1 MTAKHKMRLN
11 VALAAFTG
19 LALRFFYV
27 LKLPVTDSGD
37 APFYIE
43 LAWNWLKSGVYGA
56 VVDGRLM
63 PLDTRVPGYPAFLAT
78 IFSVAGQSS
87 GAVMIVQVFVDLAT
101 CFVIALIAARL
112 APEISRRRVAI
123 AGLWLAALCPF
134 TANYTA
140 VLLTETLVIF
150 LTALAI
156 LLFVEAGKDV
166 TAAAGA
172 SSVEPR
178 ALSPWFL
185 GGLIVG
191 FGALVRPE
199 TPLLLAA
206 AGLVCIA
213 RWWRP
218 VNWIKFVRA
227 GVLMGVGLLLPLL
240 PWAARNWRSL
250 HEVQFLTPRYLQM
263 PDDFSPRG
271 FDAWTATWLWKF
283 GDVYRTLWQL
293 NSGAIPMNVFP
304 PQAFDS
310 PDERARVAAM
320 LDDYNDT
327 LTETHEQDATFA
339 ELARERTA
347 RHPLRT
353 WVKIPLLR
361 SLVMW
366 FTPRVELLPNSS
378 PLHPVAGEWEDDRGD
393 FVETL
398 ALGAVNIVY
407 VGLALAGLWIAR
419 RRPGVAFLVTFMV
432 LRTLYIAGFIET
444 PEPRYVLECFPA
456 MIALAAQLFGTIGG
470 GRQLSSTGSG

>member
-1 MTAKHKMRLN
+1 MTAQYRMRLN
-11 VALAAFTG
+11 VAVAASAG

-63 PLDTRVPGYPAFLAT
+63 PLDTRVPGYPAFLAA

-87 GAVMIVQVFVDLAT
+87 RAVMFVQAFLDLAT

-156 LLFVEAGKDV
+156 LLFVETEGG
-166 TAAAGA
+166 AAAGA
-172 SSVEPR
+172 SSVEPHT
-178 ALSPWFL
+178 LSPWFL
-185 GGLIVG
+185 GGLVVG

-206 AGLVCIA
+206 AGLDCVA

-218 VNWIKFVRA
+218 IDWAKFVRA
-227 GVLMGVGLLLPLL
+227 GVLMAVGLLLPLL
-240 PWAARNWRSL
+240 PWAARNGRSL

-293 NSGAIPMNVFP
+293 NSGEIPMNVFP
-304 PQAFDS
+304 PQAFDT
-310 PDERARVAAM
+310 PGERARVAAI
-320 LDDYNDT
+320 LDDYNYT
-327 LTETHEQDATFA
+327 LTETHEQDARFA

-366 FTPRVELLPNSS
+366 FAPRVELLPNSS
-378 PLHPVAGEWEDDRGD
+378 PLHPVASEWEDDRGD
-393 FVETL
+393 FVETV
-398 ALGAVNIVY
+398 ALGAVNLVY
-407 VGLALAGLWIAR
+407 VALALAGLWIAR
-419 RRPGVAFLVTFMV
+419 RRPGVAFLAAFLV
-432 LRTLYIAGFIET
+432 LRTVYIAGFIET

-456 MIALAAQLFGTIGG
+456 VIALAAQLFGIIGS